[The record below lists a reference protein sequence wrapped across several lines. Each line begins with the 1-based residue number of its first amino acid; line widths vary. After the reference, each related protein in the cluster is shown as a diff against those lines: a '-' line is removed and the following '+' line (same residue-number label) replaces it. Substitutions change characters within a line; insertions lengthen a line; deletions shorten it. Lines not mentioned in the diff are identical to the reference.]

1 VDEVSFRTAETA
13 APGTVPAT
21 GVSYQEPKS
30 AAQATGLAEPT
41 SAQGASATAQALG
54 PYPWIL
60 SPTVDLLFACGGAF
74 WLLYLG
80 LALTDYGFS
89 YNGNTAAMA
98 FFGISVLGLHIFGDG
113 HQPATLFRVY
123 GSKVTRDSIGKPVA
137 VIILISLL
145 AGLSALFVP
154 WTTSFLIKFVL
165 AWGFQHQLAQSY
177 GIALIYCYK
186 RKYYLNAVEKKIM
199 LGMVHATMIY
209 LILRMFAIK
218 DFGTFKLMNFYDV
231 PFSSFVP
238 EWMCMVSLVALLIS
252 VALFIGMVARKYMRE
267 KRIMPLPAVLTI
279 MTLTAL
285 PLISGN
291 RFALLYY
298 SFSQWFF
305 HSSQY
310 LVVTSAFYFKEKGL
324 PEGVSFHEIGKLLLS
339 KTSFA
344 YFGLI
349 LTTGFLVAFQLP
361 TWMTQSGIAERALC
375 FISIWIFL
383 NIQHFWTDAFIWK
396 LRDPVIQKLLVS

>member
-1 VDEVSFRTAETA
+1 MDEVSFRTAETA

-21 GVSYQEPKS
+21 GVSYQEPEPAAEITNPPEAMSARS
-30 AAQATGLAEPT
+30 AA
-41 SAQGASATAQALG
+41 ATAQALG

>member
-1 VDEVSFRTAETA
+1 MEEVSFRTAEAA
-13 APGTVPAT
+13 APGTLTA
-21 GVSYQEPKS
+21 SLHQEPTAANPDINLVNPISPES
-30 AAQATGLAEPT
+30 AA
-41 SAQGASATAQALG
+41 ATAKALG

-60 SPTVDLLFACGGAF
+60 SPSIDILFCCGGAF

-80 LALTDYGFS
+80 LALTNYGMS

-137 VIILISLL
+137 VIILISLM

-154 WTTSFLIKFVL
+154 VTTDFLIKFVL

-177 GIALIYCYK
+177 GITLVYCYK

-199 LGMVHATMIY
+199 LAMVHTTMVY

-231 PFSSFVP
+231 PFAALVP
-238 EWMCMVSLVALLIS
+238 EWVCNVALVAMLAS
-252 VALFIGMVARKYMRE
+252 VAVFIGMVGRKYVKE
-267 KRIMPLPAVLTI
+267 KRMMPLPALLVI

-285 PLISGN
+285 PIISGN
-291 RFALLYY
+291 HFALLYY

-324 PEGVSFHEIGKLLLS
+324 PPGVSFHQISRMLFSG
-339 KTSFA
+339 TSFL

-349 LTTGFLVAFQLP
+349 LIVGFLVAFQLP
-361 TWMTQSGIAERALC
+361 VCMTNAGIAEKALC

-396 LRDPVIQKLLVS
+396 LRDPVIQKLLIS